1 MGGKIAMS
9 KREYL
14 IVTEPERLKESGFI
28 KCEYP
33 YSDKKWIHYIFEAD
47 DGISEGTGD
56 LIVEET
62 NELLMK
68 IYIEGY
74 VNPTLLTKLYDLI
87 TAGIVKKEKEE

>member
-1 MGGKIAMS
+1 MS

-14 IVTEPERLKESGFI
+14 IVTEPERLKEFGFI

-33 YSDKKWIHYIFEAD
+33 WIHYIFEAD

-87 TAGIVKKEKEE
+87 TAGIVKKVEE

>member
-1 MGGKIAMS
+1 MS

-14 IVTEPERLKESGFI
+14 IVTEPERLKEFGFK
-28 KCEYP
+28 KCEDL
-33 YSDKKWIHYIFEAD
+33 YSDKKYIYYIFGAY

-87 TAGIVKKEKEE
+87 TAGIVKKVEEE